1 MLKVQWMKEQT
12 HIEIDK
18 QTEKE
23 TKEEGILNKQRNI
36 QKPYLMPVEV
46 RLVSEIRG
54 TCCRCSGS
62 NNIQTD
68 KLTNRQIEKQR
79 EITTGQK

>member
-23 TKEEGILNKQRNI
+23 TKEEVILNKQRNR
-36 QKPYLMPVEV
+36 QKFYLDCRFEVE
-46 RLVSEIRG
+46 LVSG
-54 TCCRCSGS
+54 
-62 NNIQTD
+62 
-68 KLTNRQIEKQR
+68 
-79 EITTGQK
+79 